1 MTPWRQ
7 KTLNSSFNLC
17 YERDTFIMSIVG
29 NKRDGYLCVCV
40 YVSERVYVCVCVYV
54 CVYVV
59 RSTFCGSIGG
69 EARKEHKSY
78 GASAHSNAARAL

>member
-1 MTPWRQ
+1 
-7 KTLNSSFNLC
+7 
-17 YERDTFIMSIVG
+17 MSIVG

-40 YVSERVYVCVCVYV
+40 YVSERVYVCVCVCMYA
-54 CVYVV
+54 CMYV